1 MVSDTWNCLELHE
14 GIMCHRISQQ
24 RRLYSTNVKYYSE
37 AKSKLKKGG
46 GDDRVQGLVEVREGS
61 NVRGKV
67 APLSTERP

>member
-46 GDDRVQGLVEVREGS
+46 GTIESRGSWGWGKEVM
-61 NVRGKV
+61 
-67 APLSTERP
+67 